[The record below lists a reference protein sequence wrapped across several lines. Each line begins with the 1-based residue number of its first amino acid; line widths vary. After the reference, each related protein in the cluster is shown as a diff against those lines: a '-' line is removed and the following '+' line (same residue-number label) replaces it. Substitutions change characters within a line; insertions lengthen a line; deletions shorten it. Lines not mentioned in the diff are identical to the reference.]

1 MQGSLVRRY
10 RLVDQA
16 ARDVE
21 RVAGPEIELLAD
33 RAWIVLPRVVAV
45 AFQSQMP

>member
-1 MQGSLVRRY
+1 MQGYLVRRY

-21 RVAGPEIELLAD
+21 RVAGSEIELLAD